1 MSLTLETA
9 KQLKESGW
17 SKETEN
23 NYWSKNSYCP
33 NHPRGQG
40 CLSCEDTDLIFLEWL
55 VSGEELESNSRHVYI
70 KAYPCP
76 SIEELLAEMPIGIN
90 LNGVDYMFMLS
101 IYPFKGKRK
110 YCVVY
115 EDCDEDSN
123 PDVLASFLD
132 TDPAEAVAQLW
143 IKLKQEG
150 LC

>member
-1 MSLTLETA
+1 MLTLETA
-9 KQLKESGW
+9 KKLKEAGW

-76 SIEELLAEMPIGIN
+76 SLEELLAEMPDDIDTDDDDN
-90 LNGVDYMFMLS
+90 LDFNMYKVNKDYRFCFVDSLLNEHYYALH
-101 IYPFKGKRK
+101 P
-110 YCVVY
+110 
-115 EDCDEDSN
+115 
-123 PDVLASFLD
+123 
-132 TDPAEAVAQLW
+132 DPAEAVAQLW
-143 IKLKQEG
+143 LKLKQEG